1 MRFFFILI
9 FIFFFNNCSFD
20 NKTGIW
26 KNENL
31 NNKEKKN
38 SSNRFKEFKTLST
51 TIEPF
56 DQTINLNTDFN
67 LNLLS
72 PEKNFIWLDTFYN
85 TKNNLTNFK
94 YDNLNNLIFK
104 SKKIS
109 RFKLSENLLF
119 DKNKLITNDDKG
131 NIIIYSISENRV
143 VSKFNFYKKKFKN
156 IKKKLNF
163 IIENNIVYVS
173 DNLGFLY
180 ALNYQQNKLI
190 WAKNLKIP
198 FNSNL
203 KLSKNIL
210 FASNQNNDL
219 YFFDKKNGNLL
230 KSIPTEQTI
239 VKNNFINNL
248 SLNDNSLFFLNTY
261 GSLYSVDIDSMK
273 LKWFLNINQSLDINP
288 SNLFSGNQITVSN
301 NKLVVSSNEFTY
313 IIETDSGAV
322 LHKKNFSSKLQPT
335 ILNNYLFIV
344 SNNNFL
350 IIQNLNDG
358 NIIYSQN
365 INQLADQ
372 FLETKNKKI
381 NFKKLMIINGKI
393 FIFLT
398 NSHFIKINLNGSVI
412 DVTKLPSRLES
423 KPIIIDNSLLYLND
437 SKKLVVIN

>member
-1 MRFFFILI
+1 
-9 FIFFFNNCSFD
+9 
-20 NKTGIW
+20 
-26 KNENL
+26 
-31 NNKEKKN
+31 
-38 SSNRFKEFKTLST
+38 
-51 TIEPF
+51 
-56 DQTINLNTDFN
+56 
-67 LNLLS
+67 
-72 PEKNFIWLDTFYN
+72 
-85 TKNNLTNFK
+85 
-94 YDNLNNLIFK
+94 
-104 SKKIS
+104 
-109 RFKLSENLLF
+109 
-119 DKNKLITNDDKG
+119 
-131 NIIIYSISENRV
+131 
-143 VSKFNFYKKKFKN
+143 
-156 IKKKLNF
+156 
-163 IIENNIVYVS
+163 
-173 DNLGFLY
+173 
-180 ALNYQQNKLI
+180 
-190 WAKNLKIP
+190 
-198 FNSNL
+198 L

>member
-1 MRFFFILI
+1 MRFFLILI

-31 NNKEKKN
+31 SNKEKKE
-38 SSNRFKEFKTLST
+38 SSNKFKEFKTLST

-56 DQTINLNTDFN
+56 DQTVNLINDFN
-67 LNLLS
+67 FNLLS
-72 PEKNFIWLDTFYN
+72 PKKNFTWHDTFYN
-85 TKNNLTNFK
+85 TTNNLTNFK

-104 SKKIS
+104 SKKLS
-109 RFKLSENLLF
+109 RFELNKILLF
-119 DKNKLITNDDKG
+119 DKNKLITNDEKG
-131 NIIIYSISENRV
+131 NIIIYSINENKV
-143 VSKFNFYKKKFKN
+143 VTKFNFYKKKFKN

-163 IIENNIVYVS
+163 IIENNIIYVS

-239 VKNNFINNL
+239 VKNKFINNL
-248 SLNDNSLFFLNTY
+248 ALNDNSLFFLNTY

-288 SNLFSGNQITVSN
+288 SNLFLGNQITVSN
-301 NKLVVSSNEFTY
+301 NELVVSSNEFTY
-313 IIETDSGAV
+313 IIGIDSGAV

-335 ILNNYLFIV
+335 ILNNHLFIV

-350 IIQNLNDG
+350 IIQNLDNG

-365 INQLADQ
+365 INKLADQ
-372 FLETKNKKI
+372 FLELKNKKTD
-381 NFKKLMIINGKI
+381 FKKLMIINNKI

-398 NSHFIKINLNGSVI
+398 NSHCLKINLNGSVI
-412 DVTKLPSRLES
+412 EVIKLPSKLES
-423 KPIIIDNSLLYLND
+423 KPIIIDNSLLYISGN
-437 SKKLVVIN
+437 KKLVVIN